1 MTAGFGGERIERRDR
16 RVSPAR
22 YSGVAPGWSGG
33 VERRGTAS
41 LFDANLEYIAGDLTA
56 GGIPGAVDR
65 LRRGTFETS
74 LQLGVQRHLFAGLQ
88 LGLRAE
94 NAEHTYPFT
103 PFPETFDVVAA
114 SLSPVVT
121 WVTPWRAGAVRVRGS
136 AAALSLVHR
145 AYSRSKA
152 GSSDG
157 DYAGPTEWAS
167 GTLETSWLVRD
178 RSRVSWKLAMRA
190 TAWSHR
196 TEGGA
201 ATVET
206 RASVS
211 GRVRL
216 GRIK

>member
-22 YSGVAPGWSGG
+22 YSGVAPGWGGG
-33 VERRGTAS
+33 VERRGAS
-41 LFDANLEYIAGDLTA
+41 TLFDANLEYIAGDLTA
-56 GGIPGAVDR
+56 NGIPGAGDR
-65 LRRGTFETS
+65 LRRGTLETS
-74 LQLGVQRHLFAGLQ
+74 LQLGVRRHLFAGLQ

-94 NAEHTYPFT
+94 NVEHTYPFT
-103 PFPETFDVVAA
+103 PFPETFDLVAA

-121 WVTPWRAGAVRVRGS
+121 LVTPWRAGAVRVRGS
-136 AAALSLVHR
+136 AAALSVVHR

-152 GSSDG
+152 GSSDV

-167 GTLETSWLVRD
+167 GTLEASWLLSE
-178 RSRVSWKLAMRA
+178 RSRVSWTLAMRA

-196 TEGGA
+196 TEIGA
-201 ATVET
+201 TTVEA
-206 RASVS
+206 RASAG
-211 GRVRL
+211 GRLRL